1 MFKSKLRLQ
10 IRIDDFR
17 ELQDKR
23 NLSSKEQ
30 NEKLALDSL
39 DFYTYTTKVLLNDL
53 SNIIIASNGSRT
65 WRFLVTY
72 KNMLR
77 AIESL
82 GIEISYGIV
91 FIGNGA
97 LSPDDY
103 ANFIETHF
111 LCQEYM
117 LQVEH
122 LLSHL
127 VFNSGNPI
135 HKRGWSAFNL
145 LSDRIRDL
153 VFEDQRTYLYKVKRK
168 LVFKITSTAKQVL
181 GNCERMVLANFI
193 GNNNILNNIMSEE

>member
-153 VFEDQRTYLYKVKRK
+153 VFEDQRTNLSLEGKKKTSLQNRKTGYLLFILIV
-168 LVFKITSTAKQVL
+168 
-181 GNCERMVLANFI
+181 CEQ
-193 GNNNILNNIMSEE
+193 NNVIF

>member
-17 ELQDKR
+17 ELQDKS

-77 AIESL
+77 AIESMAVEMSF
-82 GIEISYGIV
+82 GII
-91 FIGNGA
+91 FIGNGK
-97 LSPDDY
+97 LSTADF
-103 ANFIETHF
+103 ARFIE
-111 LCQEYM
+111 
-117 LQVEH
+117 
-122 LLSHL
+122 SHK
-127 VFNSGNPI
+127 V
-135 HKRGWSAFNL
+135 R
-145 LSDRIRDL
+145 DR
-153 VFEDQRTYLYKVKRK
+153 VLYINTVAAPVKKVWA
-168 LVFKITSTAKQVL
+168 V
-181 GNCERMVLANFI
+181 
-193 GNNNILNNIMSEE
+193 